1 MYRVQLY
8 ATLSAVEDSET
19 DLGDPEPEL
28 MLSENVETICI
39 KPWRTNTSYLPAP

>member
-19 DLGDPEPEL
+19 APGGWGDPEPGL

-39 KPWRTNTSYLPAP
+39 KP

>member
-19 DLGDPEPEL
+19 ALGGDPEPGL

-39 KPWRTNTSYLPAP
+39 KP